1 MQGKY
6 IYSKNKIERKR
17 IIEHEVFAMIK
28 LKMIFHLVYISTEQS
43 LTLIYNI
50 QNPEFLCSL
59 KAKKK

>member
-28 LKMIFHLVYISTEQS
+28 LKNDISFS
-43 LTLIYNI
+43 LHIH
-50 QNPEFLCSL
+50 
-59 KAKKK
+59 